1 MRKADAHTSKRHSN
15 SQTYLN
21 LLNTFFQNSKI
32 KKKNPKL
39 IRKIQENKL
48 NATKTDELCSG
59 HSKQLETSSSQ
70 NLTSLK
76 FTEKPSAV
84 APNHTRFNV
93 SILCQNLQRRR
104 KIITDFIQRKYS
116 RSFYFYLKK
125 YTHNNHELQTHDV
138 CVTSARQTVIKIV
151 IKHTTFDCGC
161 TSHRLDIPKRV
172 LSPSPLESCKI
183 PKTFRN
189 QSCRKASIARG

>member
-15 SQTYLN
+15 SQTSLN

-32 KKKNPKL
+32 KTKKNPKL

-48 NATKTDELCSG
+48 NATKTDELWSG

-76 FTEKPSAV
+76 FTEKSSAV

-104 KIITDFIQRKYS
+104 KIISDFI
-116 RSFYFYLKK
+116 
-125 YTHNNHELQTHDV
+125 
-138 CVTSARQTVIKIV
+138 
-151 IKHTTFDCGC
+151 
-161 TSHRLDIPKRV
+161 
-172 LSPSPLESCKI
+172 
-183 PKTFRN
+183 
-189 QSCRKASIARG
+189 